1 MIYVEKTVV
10 NGTDVWGFVPS
21 AIRKSLFQSSS
32 RLDNKSEGKIK
43 RNEIAWSVIV

>member
-10 NGTDVWGFVPS
+10 SGTDVLGFVPS

-32 RLDNKSEGKIK
+32 RLGWKGE
-43 RNEIAWSVIV
+43 EE